1 MFKVCKE
8 HGRRLIKVLDYCK
21 SYYLGTQWGFFI
33 QYFSFPPD
41 PKLSVESQLFS
52 LGAKAV
58 LG

>member
-21 SYYLGTQWGFFI
+21 SHYLGTQWVFYSIFFL
-33 QYFSFPPD
+33 PPD
-41 PKLSVESQLFS
+41 PKVSVESQLFS
-52 LGAKAV
+52 LGAMAV